1 MRILYHHRT
10 QGKGVE
16 GVHIREMIMAWKCK
30 GHSVEIVS
38 PPGVNFQEEA
48 RLDDSGFLKRINRH
62 FSRYLPEIF
71 FELVEIIY
79 NLYAYKSVLQKL
91 KETPCDFIY
100 ERYAIF
106 NWSVV
111 KAAVQLRIPVI
122 IEVNYTSFTPLYR
135 KRSRLLK
142 PVAHKFDRWLFQN
155 VDGIVVVSTYLKNHL
170 INLGVDEK
178 KITILTNAA
187 NPEVFS
193 PKYSGIKV
201 RERYGL
207 NRKTVIGFV
216 GGFYPW
222 HGISLLLDAFEL
234 LFKDYNE
241 AVLLLIGDG
250 PMRRSLEKRISKLGL
265 KNRVQFIGYVSHNQL
280 PEYIAAFDIAVMP
293 NSNEYGS
300 PMKIYEYMAMSKPVV
315 APSFVPLKDGINHSV
330 EGLLFEPENTDEL
343 VHCLEKLIIDPSL
356 RVRMGKYGRKR
367 ILTIHNWDNNAES
380 VIIFLKE
387 LKGKTEEPYRESK
400 PEQLSIT
407 L

>member
-1 MRILYHHRT
+1 
-10 QGKGVE
+10 
-16 GVHIREMIMAWKCK
+16 
-30 GHSVEIVS
+30 
-38 PPGVNFQEEA
+38 
-48 RLDDSGFLKRINRH
+48 
-62 FSRYLPEIF
+62 
-71 FELVEIIY
+71 
-79 NLYAYKSVLQKL
+79 
-91 KETPCDFIY
+91 
-100 ERYAIF
+100 
-106 NWSVV
+106 
-111 KAAVQLRIPVI
+111 
-122 IEVNYTSFTPLYR
+122 
-135 KRSRLLK
+135 
-142 PVAHKFDRWLFQN
+142 
-155 VDGIVVVSTYLKNHL
+155 
-170 INLGVDEK
+170 
-178 KITILTNAA
+178 
-187 NPEVFS
+187 
-193 PKYSGIKV
+193 
-201 RERYGL
+201 
-207 NRKTVIGFV
+207 
-216 GGFYPW
+216 
-222 HGISLLLDAFEL
+222 

-250 PMRRSLEKRISKLGL
+250 PMRRSLEKRTSKLGL